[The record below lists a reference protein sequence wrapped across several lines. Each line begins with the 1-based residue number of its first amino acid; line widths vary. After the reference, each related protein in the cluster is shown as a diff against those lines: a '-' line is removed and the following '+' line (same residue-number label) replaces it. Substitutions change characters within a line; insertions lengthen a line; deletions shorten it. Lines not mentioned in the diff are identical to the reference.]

1 MSLFIL
7 GMEISQGLLKLNTEI
22 LSRFSQWKHEDGYV
36 PLKRMTLKAVFTPK
50 NKVPF
55 HTPSDRQE
63 IISGSH
69 SPKWPFLFSKWL
81 EMNSGISHH
90 IPFSGKSH
98 CIEDIALQQR
108 LMSGQ
113 QNQPVAQDK
122 KSHTPAKADPPP
134 VHKRAQRSTGMPLCF
149 LNAVCF
155 CISTAHLN
163 RLPGPKWVFYEQKS
177 WLLPQKK
184 KRISVII
191 CVADAQRAGHASSFK
206 QRKSIS
212 ILLLSRSQSKFK
224 RCRPGEISG
233 GNGSLTPAICP
244 YLEFECT
251 SSRCLLGIF

>member
-1 MSLFIL
+1 MRM
-7 GMEISQGLLKLNTEI
+7 GMRRWREWPWKLCLPQRT
-22 LSRFSQWKHEDGYV
+22 K
-36 PLKRMTLKAVFTPK
+36 
-50 NKVPF
+50 
-55 HTPSDRQE
+55 
-63 IISGSH
+63 SH
-69 SPKWPFLFSKWL
+69 STPPVTGRRSSPVATVQNGLSYSQ
-81 EMNSGISHH
+81 SGWRWTPASHH

-98 CIEDIALQQR
+98 CIEDIALQQH

-122 KSHTPAKADPPP
+122 NSHTPAKADPPP
-134 VHKRAQRSTGMPLCF
+134 VHKRAHRSTGMPLCF

-163 RLPGPKWVFYEQKS
+163 NLPGPKWVFYEQKS

-212 ILLLSRSQSKFK
+212 VLLLSRSQSKFK